1 MALVA
6 VAVLPLALGAQ
17 DHSSSRAPMSKGT
30 TEALV
35 GRFEAAEHWVQKAVV
50 LLSLNEC
57 WHPAGNQMILG
68 AMRHKDARLRAFG
81 LEALLRSDAELLP
94 KLATSE
100 LA

>member
-1 MALVA
+1 
-6 VAVLPLALGAQ
+6 
-17 DHSSSRAPMSKGT
+17 
-30 TEALV
+30 
-35 GRFEAAEHWVQKAVV
+35 
-50 LLSLNEC
+50 
-57 WHPAGNQMILG
+57 MILG